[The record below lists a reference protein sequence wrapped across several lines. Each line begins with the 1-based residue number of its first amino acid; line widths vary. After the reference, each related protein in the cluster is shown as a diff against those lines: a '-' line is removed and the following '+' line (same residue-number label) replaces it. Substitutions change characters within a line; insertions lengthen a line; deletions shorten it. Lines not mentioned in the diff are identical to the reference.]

1 MTTFLTVQILF
12 WLGAGMVDDRIE
24 QVRCAEIGFSQAA
37 ERKDAVAFA
46 EFVDHEARFA
56 SGDPVRGREAVVASW
71 QGFLTPGGAD
81 IIWRPAVI
89 EVLPSADLA
98 LSRGPYRVTR
108 TSENGETSENWG
120 HFISTW
126 RRSPDGRWRV
136 VFDSG
141 GDAGMIPSDAEQAL
155 LAAPQDCPD

>member
-1 MTTFLTVQILF
+1 MKIL
-12 WLGAGMVDDRIE
+12 LAVLLCCSATALADKRVE

-37 ERKDAVAFA
+37 ERKDAEAFA
-46 EFVDHEARFA
+46 SFIDPEARFA

-71 QGFLTPGGAD
+71 KAFLTPGGMD
-81 IIWRPAVI
+81 IMWRPAVL

-98 LSRGPYRVTR
+98 LSRGPYRIIRSDDHGVAHE
-108 TSENGETSENWG
+108 SWG

-126 RRSPDGRWRV
+126 RRAADGRWRV

-141 GDAGMIPSDAEQAL
+141 GDSGMTPSEAERAL
-155 LAAPQDCPD
+155 LTTPVDCPQ